1 MESGVVDLTAMAF
14 GMILGARSIPRCGT
28 RWDFQYDFAYES
40 VILKGKLMMNSW
52 MENGVHDFQK
62 GVLIF
67 WAPALLRRLQNR
79 PKYILSYWSFFCQY
93 PYFFGSIQAPIYPNS
108 YCIQLEIAWQ
118 SVSSTN
124 LGWCVVLC
132 WVPVEIINP

>member
-14 GMILGARSIPRCGT
+14 GMILGARSIPRCGK

-62 GVLIF
+62 GILIF
-67 WAPALLRRLQNR
+67 WAPALLRRVTKSSEVYLELLV
-79 PKYILSYWSFFCQY
+79 IFCEY
-93 PYFFGSIQAPIYPNS
+93 PYFLVASKHPYIQILTVSNWKSLGRAFRPQILAGVLYCVGS
-108 YCIQLEIAWQ
+108 QLK
-118 SVSSTN
+118 S
-124 LGWCVVLC
+124 
-132 WVPVEIINP
+132 

>member
-1 MESGVVDLTAMAF
+1 MVDLTAMAF
-14 GMILGARSIPRCGT
+14 GMILGARSIPRCGK

-62 GVLIF
+62 GILIF
-67 WAPALLRRLQNR
+67 WAPALLRRVTKSSEVYLELLVIFLR
-79 PKYILSYWSFFCQY
+79 VPL
-93 PYFFGSIQAPIYPNS
+93 FFGSIQAPIYPNS